1 VSTCHGCGG
10 VVGRDCYNPVECEM
24 IAREMQHQHDEAT
37 ALTPE
42 EASTLASLRAGE
54 MVAVRK
60 DAVLALT
67 DCVDCLTLFADEGI
81 SMTPESFNS
90 DPQDVLCRLMK
101 AVGVPESG
109 EWGDCAAFV
118 RDLAAAQPRRDED
131 TPDAP
136 R

>member
-1 VSTCHGCGG
+1 MPQKILDRWPGAPGLHA
-10 VVGRDCYNPVECEM
+10 
-24 IAREMQHQHDEAT
+24 IAHQ
-37 ALTPE
+37 LGIP
-42 EASTLASLRAGE
+42 ASVLASLRAGE